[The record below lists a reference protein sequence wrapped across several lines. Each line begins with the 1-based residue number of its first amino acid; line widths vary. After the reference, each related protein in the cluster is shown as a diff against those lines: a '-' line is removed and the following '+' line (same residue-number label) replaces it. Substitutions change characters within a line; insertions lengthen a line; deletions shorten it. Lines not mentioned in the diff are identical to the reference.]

1 MEDENRKYNQEKLIS
16 HEVRCYN
23 CQKLSKK
30 HIFTTRLMGPNEN
43 LPYGLEVMKYEDIRI
58 GSVTKRKYTV
68 WDKKYVM
75 NKGFFC
81 SSKCGVIYANKHIE
95 NLHRRGKTISPNP
108 NGGGSR
114 VVDMNHKLNQLK
126 DKKW

>member
-43 LPYGLEVMKYEDIRI
+43 LPYGLEVIKYEDIRL

-81 SSKCGVIYANKHIE
+81 SSKCAGISLFFQFVYTPFGAT
-95 NLHRRGKTISPNP
+95 TIAVSI
-108 NGGGSR
+108 
-114 VVDMNHKLNQLK
+114 LLFE
-126 DKKW
+126 